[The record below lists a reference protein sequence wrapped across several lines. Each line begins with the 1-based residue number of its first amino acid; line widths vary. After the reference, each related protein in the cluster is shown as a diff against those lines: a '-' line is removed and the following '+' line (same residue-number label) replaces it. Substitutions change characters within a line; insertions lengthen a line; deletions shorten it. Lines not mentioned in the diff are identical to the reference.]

1 MFLHIKHWF
10 TVTNLSVNYGKTN
23 ETSTEEPFRYN
34 IHVLFIFFSCF
45 SHRYQFIH
53 GMNSLVEQ
61 ELLTLPEHLSS
72 TPVLN
77 GVRVTR
83 SSVLCVCFVDRCLS
97 LCTFSFVCVVC
108 SSSIYGFW
116 VPPNSSYILVTWM
129 FSFLFY
135 GLHTRM

>member
-23 ETSTEEPFRYN
+23 EASTEEPFRYN
-34 IHVLFIFFSCF
+34 ILFIYFSCF

-53 GMNSLVEQ
+53 GMNSLVGQ
-61 ELLTLPEHLSS
+61 ELPTRPEHLSS
-72 TPVLN
+72 PPVSS

-83 SSVLCVCFVDRCLS
+83 SLVLRACFVDRCLS

-116 VPPNSSYILVTWM
+116 VPSNSSYILVTWM
-129 FSFLFY
+129 LSFLFY